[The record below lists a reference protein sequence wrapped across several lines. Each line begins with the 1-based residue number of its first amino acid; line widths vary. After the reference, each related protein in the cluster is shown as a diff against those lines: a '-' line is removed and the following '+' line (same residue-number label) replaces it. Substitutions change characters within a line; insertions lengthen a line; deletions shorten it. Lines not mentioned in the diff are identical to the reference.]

1 MSLLLIPVST
11 PVSIT
16 TSTTITEAT
25 TTTITTTTTTTT
37 TTAVM
42 SIILAIS
49 LIAVTLLF
57 LEISSYVSIWWYRE
71 ADHSEQDTC
80 FEFNSHPESSW
91 NTSGLGVCKPYSQPL
106 PMPSSSF
113 FVRGID
119 ESIRDLPVRSEMQ
132 AHSHR
137 AIHDTTSPICHD
149 LNTDKIQ
156 TIRSGFDL
164 SHHSV
169 SRPARELP
177 QMGGGRQVQGP
188 NPFLASTYQNIPSPQ
203 YIAIGRAVVH
213 LPPPAVHSLPPPALY
228 SLIPEILVP
237 TVVDPIQSLSVDVS
251 HTPDRHDIQ
260 ISGILKRKPEE
271 PDMMSTMQPPK
282 NRRIQEILGRANRP
296 VNILPTILPEPAS
309 QRIVDQPPRRQYAW
323 ASLAQ
328 PEPLPVLQGTD
339 SVGRLISFRNI
350 AVGAM
355 EASPPLEIH
364 GGTPKW
370 TAPTLDQERN
380 KPCSRMDM
388 PRPQR
393 ETVPAQ
399 SKTVSDM
406 VSLWNARSNGR
417 SNDMDVDV
425 NVAAP
430 PPPVPVKYGIQ
441 SVSAM
446 EWAHPN
452 TQAETTSKKVSLRTT
467 EHVDPVSIAPV
478 PLPRRSVSAEEMDRL
493 WAESVE
499 RRNKMNIR
507 SSFEI
512 FQEAFSQ
519 RPWQSRGVSSMP
531 STVPPPSPVAPSTSR
546 TRPPL
551 LPSNGRTA
559 RVLRVADPTRKK
571 RMERL

>member
-1 MSLLLIPVST
+1 MFRFTMSGSSGVSFQISRDLDVMPIRSVPEQQSSFENLKTAFANSTLLLHPDDSR
-11 PVSIT
+11 PF
-16 TSTTITEAT
+16 
-25 TTTITTTTTTTT
+25 
-37 TTAVM
+37 
-42 SIILAIS
+42 ILETDASDYAIS
-49 LIAVTLLF
+49 GILSQYDENEVLRPHCVL
-57 LEISSYVSIWWYRE
+57 
-71 ADHSEQDTC
+71 C
-80 FEFNSHPESSW
+80 PPMFERFDNGKE
-91 NTSGLGVCKPYSQPL
+91 
-106 PMPSSSF
+106 F
-113 FVRGID
+113 FVID
-119 ESIRDLPVRSEMQ
+119 LV
-132 AHSHR
+132 
-137 AIHDTTSPICHD
+137 
-149 LNTDKIQ
+149 
-156 TIRSGFDL
+156 
-164 SHHSV
+164 V
-169 SRPARELP
+169 SFSR
-177 QMGGGRQVQGP
+177 
-188 NPFLASTYQNIPSPQ
+188 
-203 YIAIGRAVVH
+203 VH
-213 LPPPAVHSLPPPALY
+213 LAGIERNGSQYFVFIVLAK
-228 SLIPEILVP
+228 
-237 TVVDPIQSLSVDVS
+237 
-251 HTPDRHDIQ
+251 HDIQ
-260 ISGILKRKPEE
+260 ISGNLKRKPEE

-282 NRRIQEILGRANRP
+282 NRRIQEILGRVRTPRKKSGRVTDKKLRDIGKEIRVGKSCSARA
-296 VNILPTILPEPAS
+296 TAS
-309 QRIVDQPPRRQYAW
+309 SSRNGP
-323 ASLAQ
+323 
-328 PEPLPVLQGTD
+328 
-339 SVGRLISFRNI
+339 VGRLISFREI

-388 PRPQR
+388 PLPQR

-406 VSLWNARSNGR
+406 VSLWNARSNVR

-425 NVAAP
+425 NVNVTAP
-430 PPPVPVKYGIQ
+430 PPPAPVKYETQ

-446 EWAHPN
+446 EWAHSN
-452 TQAETTSKKVSLRTT
+452 TREDTTVKKVSPRTT

-519 RPWQSRGVSSMP
+519 RPWQFRGRCIVNVIYSASAIL
-531 STVPPPSPVAPSTSR
+531 VAPSTSR

-551 LPSNGRTA
+551 LPSNGRAA

>member
-1 MSLLLIPVST
+1 
-11 PVSIT
+11 
-16 TSTTITEAT
+16 
-25 TTTITTTTTTTT
+25 
-37 TTAVM
+37 
-42 SIILAIS
+42 
-49 LIAVTLLF
+49 
-57 LEISSYVSIWWYRE
+57 
-71 ADHSEQDTC
+71 
-80 FEFNSHPESSW
+80 
-91 NTSGLGVCKPYSQPL
+91 
-106 PMPSSSF
+106 
-113 FVRGID
+113 
-119 ESIRDLPVRSEMQ
+119 
-132 AHSHR
+132 
-137 AIHDTTSPICHD
+137 
-149 LNTDKIQ
+149 
-156 TIRSGFDL
+156 
-164 SHHSV
+164 
-169 SRPARELP
+169 
-177 QMGGGRQVQGP
+177 
-188 NPFLASTYQNIPSPQ
+188 
-203 YIAIGRAVVH
+203 
-213 LPPPAVHSLPPPALY
+213 
-228 SLIPEILVP
+228 
-237 TVVDPIQSLSVDVS
+237 
-251 HTPDRHDIQ
+251 
-260 ISGILKRKPEE
+260 
-271 PDMMSTMQPPK
+271 MQPPK
-282 NRRIQEILGRANRP
+282 NRRIQEILGRVRTPRKKSGRVTDKKLQDIGKANRP
-296 VNILPTILPEPAS
+296 VNTKPTTLPEPAS
-309 QRIVDQPPRRQYAW
+309 QGIVDQPPRRKYAW

-339 SVGRLISFRNI
+339 PAGRLISFREI

-388 PRPQR
+388 PLPQR

-406 VSLWNARSNGR
+406 VSLWNARSNVR

-425 NVAAP
+425 NVNVTAP
-430 PPPVPVKYGIQ
+430 PPPAPVKYETQ

-446 EWAHPN
+446 EWAHSN
-452 TQAETTSKKVSLRTT
+452 TREDTTVKKVSPRTT

-519 RPWQSRGVSSMP
+519 RPWQFRGVSSMP

-551 LPSNGRTA
+551 LPSNGRAA